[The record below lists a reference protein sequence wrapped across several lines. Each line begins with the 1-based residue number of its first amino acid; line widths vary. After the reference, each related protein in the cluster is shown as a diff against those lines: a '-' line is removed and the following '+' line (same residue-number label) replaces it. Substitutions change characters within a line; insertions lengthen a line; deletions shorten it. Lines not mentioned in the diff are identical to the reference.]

1 MAKAFEFRLEKLLD
15 LRRLKEDAARRGF
28 AAAQQAVVDRNR
40 MILALM
46 NQADEAKGELRALQQ
61 RAIDVGRLKCA
72 GEFLAAME
80 RLLQREQVVLQEL
93 VKAELEK
100 RRLLTEARKGVR
112 VLERFRERKLRLHGQ
127 ELDLE
132 ERRFLDEVGQNLAKG
147 A

>member
-15 LRRLKEDAARRGF
+15 LRRLKEDAAQRDF
-28 AAAQQAVVDRNR
+28 MAAQQAVAERNR

-46 NQADEAKGELRALQQ
+46 NQADEGRGELRARQQ
-61 RAIDVGRLKCA
+61 RAVDVGRLKLA
-72 GEFLAAME
+72 DEFLVAME
-80 RLLQREQVVLQEL
+80 RLLQREQVALQEL
-93 VKAELEK
+93 VKRELEK

-112 VLERFRERKLRLHGQ
+112 VLERFRERKLLLHGR

-132 ERRFLDEVGQNLAKG
+132 ERRFLDEVGQSLAKG

>member
-15 LRRLKEDAARRGF
+15 LRRLKEDAAQRDF
-28 AAAQQAVVDRNR
+28 MAARQAVVERNR

-46 NQADEAKGELRALQQ
+46 NQADEARGDLRAQQQ
-61 RAIDVGRLKCA
+61 RAIDVGRLKVA
-72 GEFLAAME
+72 HEFLVAMD
-80 RLLQREQVVLQEL
+80 RLLQREQVALQEL
-93 VKAELEK
+93 VKTELEK

-112 VLERFRERKLRLHGQ
+112 ILERFRERKLRLHGR

-132 ERRFLDEVGQNLAKG
+132 ERRFLDEIGQSLAKG